1 MVGDEIFLEESWVL
15 EDAVASLVERILD
28 LVLALALAP
37 DLFLALALDLVLA
50 LALASDLVPALA
62 LASAVEPIPS
72 LVYPS
77 LCF

>member
-1 MVGDEIFLEESWVL
+1 MGDEVFLEESWVL
-15 EDAVASLVERILD
+15 EDAVASLVERTPD

-37 DLFLALALDLVLA
+37 DLV
-50 LALASDLVPALA
+50 LALASDLVLALA